1 MGRTENAPQAGVE
14 IDTRKKR
21 TRRQLGSI
29 TLASA
34 LLVSTCG
41 NTLGAATI
49 IYREFN
55 ERKETRVWPARDTQE
70 VISDNAPMKGITWN
84 VHVGR
89 TVGGKRNISGVEA
102 ELKNSDA
109 DFICLQEVRGDD
121 AEALANVFPNYTS
134 IYDPTYVSPRLGK
147 QPEGNMLLISSR
159 LASADEL
166 EVNSRQLFQKD
177 AGLLPRSITT
187 VRIGKDATRLVL
199 FNTHLEAK
207 DQSTNLRQAAQA
219 NRYITAHSA
228 DAEVIGCADINA
240 DVFSS
245 ETSDRLTGNTL
256 VAWPPPTATFG
267 NARID
272 GFFSSRRSFTAGSMT
287 VGTDRLSDH
296 QIVSATFSERRP
308 AEVDLLLYFNHEDIQ
323 LER

>member
-1 MGRTENAPQAGVE
+1 MGRTENAPQAGAE
-14 IDTRKKR
+14 KDTRKKH
-21 TRRQLGSI
+21 TGRQLGSI

-34 LLVSTCG
+34 LLVSTFG
-41 NTLGAATI
+41 NTVGAATK

-55 ERKETRVWPARDTQE
+55 ERKETRIWPARKAQE
-70 VISDNAPMKGITWN
+70 LISDKAPIKGITWN
-84 VHVGR
+84 VHVGK
-89 TVGGKRNISGVEA
+89 TVGGKRNIGGVEA

-121 AEALANVFPNYTS
+121 AASIAEALPSYTS
-134 IYDPTYVSPRLGK
+134 VYDPTYVSPRPGK

-159 LASADEL
+159 LAPADEL

-207 DQSTNLRQAAQA
+207 DPSVNLRQAAQA

-228 DAEVIGCADINA
+228 GAEVIGCADINA
-240 DVFSS
+240 DIEHS
-245 ETSDRLTGNTL
+245 ETSDLLTGNTL
-256 VAWPPPTATFG
+256 IAWRPPKATFG
-267 NARID
+267 HARID
-272 GFFSSRRSFTAGSMT
+272 GFFSSTRIFAANSMT

-296 QIVSATFSERRP
+296 RLVSASFSEP
-308 AEVDLLLYFNHEDIQ
+308 KPSLQPSTAILGS
-323 LER
+323 